1 MEATWQKEATT
12 NRVEVLPMMALL
24 LTKTYCCPKERPL
37 GSPKVSRRK
46 FTDRRRYCGFIS
58 PLHGFPNGIALEVG
72 RPKNSKKNLFS
83 EHDIEEHGLELL
95 NICPEG
101 DPASLV
107 TLWLATAVVNTHIRS
122 VRPYA
127 RERHVLTQLRLL
139 TGEYLATDLT
149 KVTLNQILSQTTFQ
163 AFIPGLPA

>member
-1 MEATWQKEATT
+1 
-12 NRVEVLPMMALL
+12 MMALL

-46 FTDRRRYCGFIS
+46 FHRQTTV
-58 PLHGFPNGIALEVG
+58 HGFPNGIALEVG

-107 TLWLATAVVNTHIRS
+107 TLWPATAVVNTHIRS

-139 TGEYLATDLT
+139 TGEYLAVPNTR
-149 KVTLNQILSQTTFQ
+149 VNCITLNPPKASPEPFVFSSPKLIRKEEILFGKNGIGTECPQ
-163 AFIPGLPA
+163 LL

>member
-1 MEATWQKEATT
+1 M
-12 NRVEVLPMMALL
+12 
-24 LTKTYCCPKERPL
+24 
-37 GSPKVSRRK
+37 
-46 FTDRRRYCGFIS
+46 
-58 PLHGFPNGIALEVG
+58 
-72 RPKNSKKNLFS
+72 
-83 EHDIEEHGLELL
+83 ELL

-107 TLWLATAVVNTHIRS
+107 TLWLATAHAVVNTHIRS

>member
-1 MEATWQKEATT
+1 MEATWQKEAAT

-46 FTDRRRYCGFIS
+46 FHRQTTV
-58 PLHGFPNGIALEVG
+58 HGFPNGIALEVG

-95 NICPEG
+95 NTCPEG

-107 TLWLATAVVNTHIRS
+107 TLWPATAVVNTHIRS

-127 RERHVLTQLRLL
+127 RERHVLTQFRLL

-163 AFIPGLPA
+163 VFIPGLPA

>member
-1 MEATWQKEATT
+1 MAERSRHQPRRSLTDDGSSVDKKLIAVQK
-12 NRVEVLPMMALL
+12 NALL
-24 LTKTYCCPKERPL
+24 DLLKYLEEN
-37 GSPKVSRRK
+37 

-72 RPKNSKKNLFS
+72 RPKNSKKDLFS

>member
-1 MEATWQKEATT
+1 M
-12 NRVEVLPMMALL
+12 
-24 LTKTYCCPKERPL
+24 
-37 GSPKVSRRK
+37 
-46 FTDRRRYCGFIS
+46 
-58 PLHGFPNGIALEVG
+58 
-72 RPKNSKKNLFS
+72 
-83 EHDIEEHGLELL
+83 ELL

-107 TLWLATAVVNTHIRS
+107 TLWPATAVVNTHIRS

-127 RERHVLTQLRLL
+127 RVLTQLRLL

-163 AFIPGLPA
+163 VFIPGLPA